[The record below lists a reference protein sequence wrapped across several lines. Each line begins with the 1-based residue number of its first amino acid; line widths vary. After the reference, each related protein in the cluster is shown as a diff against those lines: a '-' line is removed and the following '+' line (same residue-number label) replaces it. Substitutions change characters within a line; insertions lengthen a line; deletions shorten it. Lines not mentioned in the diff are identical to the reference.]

1 MTITRVVFFIVNQT
15 HFSGVVLSDFLAGV
29 WFDCITIAISFSPFY
44 LIYFFPLS
52 NNFRYDKWF
61 QKVLK
66 LVFHLIN
73 ILVIAANIVDVE
85 YFKYT
90 GKRSTADLFTFIST
104 GDDMSQLIGAFFVDF
119 WWMLV
124 FLVVFVLLVEYLYRK
139 TEIKN
144 RVQHLNVF
152 RKIAQWLALVCF
164 MLIIARGG
172 FGLRPVGVIEA
183 TNYTKVENVA
193 LVLNTPFTI
202 LKTYG
207 KSSLKEKSYF
217 EKNKAEK
224 LFNPVRTTNPQ
235 GILPENTNVV
245 ILILESFGDE
255 YCGLNSKNSFTPFF
269 DSILKKSL
277 YFKNGFANGKKSIEA
292 VPSILASIPTL
303 MDNPYISSSYGNNK
317 IESLPS
323 LLKKEGYSSAFF
335 HGATNGSMRFDGFAK
350 QLGFDF
356 YFGRKEYANEK
367 DFDGTWGILDHKFA
381 PWTARQL
388 TQMKE
393 PFLGTLFTL
402 SSHHPYFIPK
412 EFRGRVKKGKEP
424 ICAAL
429 NYADEALKLF
439 FDEAK
444 KQSWYKNTIFVLC
457 ADHTPST
464 KDKKYNQRTMM
475 YKIPIAFY
483 YPNNP
488 QVIQQFNSERL
499 FQQIDILPTLLDL
512 LNVKTN
518 YYSFGQSFYDLNSS
532 NEVVTYLEGIYSVF
546 YKSHMLTFVNDK
558 ARNLYS
564 HLAEANNERDSLRF
578 YKNEVK
584 IIEDKTKAIIQRY
597 SRDLIQN
604 QTTVE

>member
-1 MTITRVVFFIVNQT
+1 MVFFVVNQT
-15 HFSGVVLSDFLAGV
+15 HFSGVILNDFVVGL
-29 WFDCITIAISFSPFY
+29 WFDCITLAISFSPFY
-44 LIYFFPLS
+44 LIYFFPLPD
-52 NNFRYDKWF
+52 NFRYNKWF
-61 QKVLK
+61 QLVLK
-66 LVFHLIN
+66 LFFHLLN

-104 GDDMSQLIGAFFVDF
+104 GDDMFQLLGAFFIDF

-124 FLVVFVLLVEYLYRK
+124 FLVVFVFVVEYLYRK
-139 TEIKN
+139 IESKSRIEN
-144 RVQHLNVF
+144 LNIF
-152 RKIAQWLALVCF
+152 SKITQWFILVCL
-164 MLIIARGG
+164 MLIVARGG
-172 FGLRPVGVIEA
+172 FSLRPIGIIEA
-183 TNYTKVENVA
+183 TNYTKVKNVA

-202 LKTYG
+202 IKTYG
-207 KSSLKEKSYF
+207 KSSLKEKKFF
-217 EKNKAEK
+217 ENDKAEK
-224 LFNPVRTTNPQ
+224 LFNPIRTTNPQ
-235 GILPENTNVV
+235 RIIPEKTNVV

-269 DSILKKSL
+269 DSVLKQSL

-356 YFGRKEYANEK
+356 YYGRKEYANET

-388 TQMKE
+388 TKMEE

-402 SSHHPYFIPK
+402 SSHHPYFIPDEYK
-412 EFRGRVKKGKEP
+412 EKVKEGKEP

-439 FDEAK
+439 FEEAQ
-444 KQSWYKNTIFVLC
+444 KQSWYEHTIFVLC
-457 ADHTPST
+457 ADHTPSSQ
-464 KDKKYNQRTMM
+464 DEKYNQRSMM

-483 YPNNP
+483 YPNNTDLLK
-488 QVIQQFNSERL
+488 QFNTERL
-499 FQQIDILPTLLDL
+499 FQQIDIMPTLLDL
-512 LNVKTN
+512 LNLNTN
-518 YYSFGQSFYDLNSS
+518 YYSFGQSFYSLDSS
-532 NEVVTYLEGIYSVF
+532 NQVVTYLEGVYSVF
-546 YKSHMLTFVNDK
+546 YKSHMLTIASDK

-564 HLAEANNERDSLRF
+564 HLIEANNELDSLRF

>member
-1 MTITRVVFFIVNQT
+1 MFFVVNQT
-15 HFSGVVLSDFLAGV
+15 HFSGVVFNDFLVGV
-29 WFDCITIAISFSPFY
+29 LYDCITIAICFSPFY
-44 LIYFFPLS
+44 LLYLFPLPDKI
-52 NNFRYDKWF
+52 RYAKPF
-61 QKVLK
+61 QFGLK
-66 LVFHLIN
+66 LLYHFLS
-73 ILVIAANIVDVE
+73 LFVIGTNIVDVE

-104 GDDMSQLIGAFFVDF
+104 GDDMSQLLGAFFVDF
-119 WWMLV
+119 WWMIVLTV
-124 FLVVFVLLVEYLYRK
+124 AFVISIEYLYRK
-139 TEIKN
+139 TELKN
-144 RVQHLNVF
+144 HIQRLDIF
-152 RKIAQWLALVCF
+152 RKFTQWLALVCF
-164 MLIIARGG
+164 MLIVARGG
-172 FGLRPVGVIEA
+172 FGLRPVGIIEA
-183 TNYTKVENVA
+183 TNYTKVENVT

-202 LKTYG
+202 LKTFG
-207 KSSLKEKSYF
+207 KSSLKEKRYF
-217 EKNKAEK
+217 DKDKAEK
-224 LFNPVRTTNPQ
+224 LFNPIRKTNPQ
-235 GILPENTNVV
+235 GILPEKTNVI

-255 YCGLNSKNSFTPFF
+255 YCGLNAKNSFTPFF

-303 MDNPYISSSYGNNK
+303 MDNPYISSPYGNNK

-323 LLKKEGYSSAFF
+323 LLEKEGYTSAFF

-356 YFGRKEYANEK
+356 YFGRKEYENEK

-388 TQMKE
+388 TQMEE

-402 SSHHPYFIPK
+402 SSHHPYFIPDEYK
-412 EFRGRVKKGKEP
+412 GKVKKGKEP

-429 NYADEALKLF
+429 SYADIALRLF
-439 FDEAK
+439 FEEAK
-444 KQSWYKNTIFVLC
+444 RQPWFKNTVFVLC

-464 KDKKYNQRTMM
+464 KDKKYNHRSMM

-488 QVIQQFNSERL
+488 QEIQQFNSERL
-499 FQQIDILPTLLDL
+499 FQQIDIMPTLLDL

-518 YYSFGQSFYDLNSS
+518 YYSFGQSFFDLNSS

-564 HLAEANNERDSLRF
+564 HLSEANNERDSLRF

-584 IIEDKTKAIIQRY
+584 IIENKTKAIIQRY